1 MVGGMCDRGHA
12 WWGVCMA
19 GGMHGGG
26 GAYMAGEKAIA
37 TGSMHPIGMHSC
49 LVLLA
54 VNLP

>member
-1 MVGGMCDRGHA
+1 
-12 WWGVCMA
+12 MA
-19 GGMHGGG
+19 GGMHDRMHAWQ

-54 VNLP
+54 VNSP